1 MSRKHLVAHC
11 IWCTAVGAERQLYSL
26 KSKRRASRLLQE
38 FPGHEVG
45 DAKDGGK
52 SLELQGGLTRATSTE
67 PGPFNSNPFLPNTY
81 QRFLFDKML

>member
-11 IWCTAVGAERQLYSL
+11 ICCTALGAERQLYSL

-52 SLELQGGLTRATSTE
+52 SLELQGGLTRVTPSIATLSC
-67 PGPFNSNPFLPNTY
+67 PIRIKDFFG
-81 QRFLFDKML
+81 KML

>member
-1 MSRKHLVAHC
+1 MSRKHLVARC
-11 IWCTAVGAERQLYSL
+11 ICCTALGAERQLHSL

-52 SLELQGGLTRATSTE
+52 SLELHTGRVNLRD
-67 PGPFNSNPFLPNTY
+67 FNRTWPL
-81 QRFLFDKML
+81 Q

>member
-1 MSRKHLVAHC
+1 MVRAGNTRLRIAFAALHWGLKGSF
-11 IWCTAVGAERQLYSL
+11 YSL

-52 SLELQGGLTRATSTE
+52 SLELQGGLLTRATSTE
-67 PGPFNSNPFLPNTY
+67 PGPINSKPFLPNMY
-81 QRFLFDKML
+81 

>member
-1 MSRKHLVAHC
+1 MSRKHLVARC
-11 IWCTAVGAERQLYSL
+11 ICCGALGAERQLHSL

-52 SLELQGGLTRATSTE
+52 SLELLQGGLTSTTSTE
-67 PGPFNSNPFLPNTY
+67 RGPFNSNALLPNTY
-81 QRFLFDKML
+81 LRFFDKML